1 MMKAL
6 IVEDDFTGRMLL
18 QRLLG
23 QFGECHVAVN
33 GAEAMQAFHAAHAEN
48 APYQLICLDI
58 MMPEMDGHTV
68 LKNIRAYEK
77 EAGLQVGEGAKVIMT
92 TALKDSGNVF
102 AAFDSLCD
110 AYLAKPIDRNKL
122 FEYLRSFNLT
132 A

>member
-1 MMKAL
+1 MKAL

-23 QFGECHVAVN
+23 RYGECHVAVN
-33 GAEAMQAFHAAHAEN
+33 GTEAMAAFHAAHAEK

-68 LKNIRAYEK
+68 LKNIRTFEK
-77 EAGLQVGEGAKVIMT
+77 ETGLQVGEGVKVIMT
-92 TALKDSGNVF
+92 TALKDSGDVF

-110 AYLAKPIDRNKL
+110 AYLVKPIDKDKL
-122 FEYLRSFNLT
+122 FEYLRTFNL
-132 A
+132 AA